1 MEYNCH
7 TCKYKSFSVSVL
19 DDEQVCLLDNNCT
32 EVNFKKGETVFKQDM
47 YSLNVGYLK
56 KGIVKLHMRG
66 LAGKDQIIK
75 IAKAPT
81 YIGIPTTIGDKINKY
96 SATAIE
102 DCSVCFID
110 LEIFKKLILGNT
122 QFAYEIILNMCEN
135 ELTHFRNCMHK
146 TQKNA
151 RGLVADTLLNFAN
164 NIYESANFTLPLNR
178 SEIADLINSS
188 RELVSKILSEFN
200 NDGIIKLNGKEVTIT
215 NLELLIKISENG

>member
-7 TCKYKSFSVSVL
+7 TCKYRSFAISVL
-19 DDEQVCLLDNNCT
+19 DDDQMCMLDNNCSS
-32 EVNFKKGETVFKQDM
+32 VNFKKGDIVFKQEAF
-47 YSLNVGYLK
+47 SSNVGYLK
-56 KGIVKLHMRG
+56 KGLVKLHMNG
-66 LAGKDQIIK
+66 LADREQIIK

-81 YIGIPTTIGDKINKY
+81 YIGLPTTIGDKVNKY

-110 LEIFKKLILGNT
+110 LETFKKLILSNP

-135 ELTHFRNCMHK
+135 ELTHFKNCLHK

-164 NIYESANFTLPLNR
+164 NIYESASFTLPLNR

-200 NDGIIKLNGKEVTIT
+200 KDGIIELKGKEVTIT